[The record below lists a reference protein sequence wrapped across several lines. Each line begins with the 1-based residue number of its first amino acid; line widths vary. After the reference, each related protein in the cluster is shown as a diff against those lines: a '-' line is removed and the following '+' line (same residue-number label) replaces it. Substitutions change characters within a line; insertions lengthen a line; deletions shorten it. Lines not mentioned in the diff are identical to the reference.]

1 MANRSTNMK
10 RVNKIR
16 SAEVDA
22 MLDLL
27 RELDSGTYGDY
38 GGFDSFGIESS
49 EKLKGE
55 INSYRAERLA
65 KLLGKNISKT
75 QLVKFAKNVNHN
87 YSMSSKDF
95 NEFINLNL
103 DSFKNYWNFS
113 KNVYMNNAWIKLD
126 IK

>member
-113 KNVYMNNAWIKLD
+113 KNVYMNNA
-126 IK
+126 